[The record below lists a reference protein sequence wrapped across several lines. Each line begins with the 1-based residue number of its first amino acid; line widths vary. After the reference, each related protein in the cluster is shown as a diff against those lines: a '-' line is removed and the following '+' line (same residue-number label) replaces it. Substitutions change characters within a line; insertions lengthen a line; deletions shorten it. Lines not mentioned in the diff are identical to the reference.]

1 MRMVAV
7 HHVMR
12 RARLVHLDRGEDL
25 PHEPVARVEADGARH
40 HEEDERGD
48 GHVPKEEQTRHELLD
63 LELGRKVEDRVQE
76 EVGCRRA
83 RREERAPPP
92 VVVLRA
98 QLEVAHDDGDLRAR
112 DHQDHE
118 DEEEEA
124 EHVVELVQ
132 PDRGEDE
139 EELDEHRAKG
149 QHTAHDDRE
158 GRLHVPHLL
167 GHLPRD
173 LIRAHGEVGHLPLV
187 PEVGAEEDERRRDTE
202 PEEQQGHERAERHRA

>member
-1 MRMVAV
+1 MFSPARAARSLHLDGPVDRAHEPEAREEAHRSRKDEEGVRGDEHVRHV
-7 HHVMR
+7 HHDREGAHHDHLRAQVHDGVR
-12 RARLVHLDRGEDL
+12 EEVQSGRARSE
-25 PHEPVARVEADGARH
+25 EA
-40 HEEDERGD
+40 
-48 GHVPKEEQTRHELLD
+48 
-63 LELGRKVEDRVQE
+63 
-76 EVGCRRA
+76 
-83 RREERAPPP
+83 APPP

-98 QLEVAHDDGDLRAR
+98 ELEVAHDDGDLRAG
-112 DHQDHE
+112 DEQ
-118 DEEEEA
+118 DEEDHKQKA
-124 EHVVELVQ
+124 EDVVELVQ